1 MKAGWIPKG
10 LSQEGQH
17 HFTDLREKGSS
28 GSIIQVYL
36 PHNDTSLMVSLAAN
50 YLKL

>member
-1 MKAGWIPKG
+1 MKTGWVTKV

-17 HFTDLREKGSS
+17 RFTNLREKGSS

-36 PHNDTSLMVSLAAN
+36 PHNNTSLMVSLAAN